1 MDRSWTD
8 LIADKLHQWYITGVK
23 ILPNLAVALL
33 VMVCFVFLAR
43 WGKLFMNRLLTR
55 FTGTAKSRNLFS
67 TIFYII
73 ILFIGIFIALDV
85 LKLDKAVSSLL
96 AGAGILGLAL
106 GFAFQDLS
114 SNFISGI
121 YITFKRPFE
130 VGHTVET
137 NGFLGNIEDIQLR
150 STVIR
155 SFAGLHIM
163 IPNKDIF
170 QKPLINYSLTPF
182 RRIELSVVI
191 DANTDLA
198 KAVLLARQAVGKA
211 GYLFKEKPV
220 EVYCTDFQDNSVKLA
235 IWFWIDNH
243 QPPGY
248 MVARHEAIQHINQ
261 AFRENRISLIVPVN
275 VLHNG
280 LSPAE
285 EIKRGDTN

>member
-1 MDRSWTD
+1 MNKGWTE

-23 ILPNLAVALL
+23 ILPNLVVALL
-33 VMVCFVFLAR
+33 VMIGFIFIAR
-43 WGKLFMNRLLTR
+43 WGKLFMNRLLMR
-55 FTGTAKSRNLFS
+55 FSGTTNSRNLFS

-73 ILFIGIFIALDV
+73 LLFIGIFIALDI
-85 LKLDKAVSSLL
+85 LQLDKAVSSLL

-191 DANTDLA
+191 DANTDLERA
-198 KAVLLARQAVGKA
+198 SRLAREAIEKA
-211 GYLFKEKPV
+211 EYLFKEKSV

-243 QPPGY
+243 LPPGY
-248 MVARHEAIQHINQ
+248 MVARHDAIVRINQ
-261 AFRENRISLIVPVN
+261 VFRENQVSLIPPMIWKQLDN
-275 VLHNG
+275 P
-280 LSPAE
+280 SKQEP
-285 EIKRGDTN
+285 DS

>member
-1 MDRSWTD
+1 MNKSWTA
-8 LIADKLHQWYITGVK
+8 IISDKLQQWYITGVK
-23 ILPNLAVALL
+23 ILPNLAVAML
-33 VMVCFVFLAR
+33 VMICFIFFAR
-43 WGKLFMNRLLTR
+43 WGKFFMNRLLMR
-55 FTGTAKSRNLFS
+55 FSGTAKSRSLFS
-67 TIFYII
+67 TLSYII

-85 LKLDKAVSSLL
+85 LRLDKAVSSLL

-198 KAVLLARQAVGKA
+198 NATRLARQAIEKA
-211 GYLFKEKPV
+211 EYLVKEKAV

-235 IWFWIDNH
+235 VWFWIDNH

-261 AFRENRISLIVPVN
+261 TFRENRVSLIVPVSLQQHLEN
-275 VLHNG
+275 DKGSGV
-280 LSPAE
+280 
-285 EIKRGDTN
+285 